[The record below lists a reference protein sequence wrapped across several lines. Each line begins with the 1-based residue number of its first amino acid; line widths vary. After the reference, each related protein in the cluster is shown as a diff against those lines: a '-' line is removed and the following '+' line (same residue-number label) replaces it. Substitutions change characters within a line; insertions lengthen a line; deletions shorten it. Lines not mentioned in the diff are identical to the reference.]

1 MARAVGADTAAGVA
15 TCRAVPV
22 RTCEAG
28 VQACRHDVAVQTLT
42 LTLTLARRPRAVRA
56 GGCRAGGSLYHMGE
70 VVGQGQQ
77 GDGPQVAPQD
87 AAQGIHG
94 ERASAGGL
102 EHKEA
107 RARAERL

>member
-1 MARAVGADTAAGVA
+1 
-15 TCRAVPV
+15 
-22 RTCEAG
+22 
-28 VQACRHDVAVQTLT
+28 
-42 LTLTLARRPRAVRA
+42 
-56 GGCRAGGSLYHMGE
+56 MGE